1 MVGGSPAAR
10 TTSVK
15 SAIISIIDDDVA
27 TRSALAALMR
37 SKGFDAK
44 AYESAEDFLQA
55 GAQATSQCIITDIQ
69 MPGLSGI
76 ELKQRLNDGKCA
88 IPVIM
93 ITARAEKRLHNLA
106 IESGAFC
113 LLRKPFKSQAL
124 LECVERALA
133 G

>member
-1 MVGGSPAAR
+1 MVRGPVAR

-27 TRSALAALMR
+27 TRLALAALMR
-37 SKGFDAK
+37 AKGFDAK
-44 AYESAEDFLQA
+44 AYQSAEDFLQA
-55 GAQATSQCIITDIQ
+55 GAQETSQCIITDIQ

-76 ELKQRLNDGKCA
+76 ELKQQLNERKCA

-93 ITARAEKRLHNLA
+93 ITARAEKRLHALA

-113 LLRKPFKSQAL
+113 LLRKPFRSHAL

>member
-1 MVGGSPAAR
+1 MVRGPVAR

-27 TRSALAALMR
+27 TRLALAALMR
-37 SKGFDAK
+37 AKGFDAK
-44 AYESAEDFLQA
+44 AYQSAEDFLQA
-55 GAQATSQCIITDIQ
+55 GAQETSQCIITDIQ

-76 ELKQRLNDGKCA
+76 ELKQRLNERKCA

-93 ITARAEKRLHNLA
+93 ITARAEKRLHALA

-113 LLRKPFKSQAL
+113 LLRKPFRSHAL